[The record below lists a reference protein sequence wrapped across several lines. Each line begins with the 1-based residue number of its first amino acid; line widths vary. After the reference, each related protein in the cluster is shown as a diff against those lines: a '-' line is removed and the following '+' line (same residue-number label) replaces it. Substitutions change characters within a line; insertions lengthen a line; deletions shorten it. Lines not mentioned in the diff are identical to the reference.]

1 MTQKTPRNIVTT
13 TSTQTAQPVRMAA
26 KLLRAIDQ
34 VALHGKTNRDA
45 AKIVGMNES
54 ALCRALR
61 REAPKALLEE
71 RKALA
76 ALEAD
81 SLMGIAKTIAV
92 STGIELMQSAKSE
105 QVRARMVEF
114 FRGETRQPV
123 VNVQVNNAA
132 PHGYTYTRPD
142 SQSGVDKVQDAVIIG
157 QSPSVE
163 P

>member
-13 TSTQTAQPVRMAA
+13 TSTQTAQPVRMSA
-26 KLLRAIDQ
+26 KLRRALDL
-34 VALHGKTNRDA
+34 VAVKGQTYRQA
-45 AKIVGMNES
+45 ARAVGMYETS
-54 ALCRALR
+54 LSRALS
-61 REAPKALLEE
+61 REAPKAYLEE

-76 ALEAD
+76 ALEAS
-81 SLMGIAKTIAV
+81 SLMGIAKSIAV
-92 STGIELMQSAKSE
+92 TTGIELMQTSQSDN
-105 QVRARMVEF
+105 VRARMVEF
-114 FRGETRQPV
+114 FAGEGKQAL

-142 SQSGVDKVQDAVIIG
+142 SQSGADKVHDAVIIG